1 MCASVGAVCMYV
13 NIYIYIIY
21 NIVQLHD
28 DIKHIYDISINVR
41 IYVILRCSTV

>member
-1 MCASVGAVCMYV
+1 MYV
-13 NIYIYIIY
+13 YLYIYIYIY

-41 IYVILRCSTV
+41 IYVILRCSIII